1 MRSVPSAFSWR
12 NATGVRFRSL
22 PAGRQ
27 VAGAML
33 LSSRLLI
40 SAASSMMRSFIRSAR
55 ICGATTVSPAAKI
68 PGRNSASQRSSPPR
82 RPAIHRVTV
91 AFRPNARPTNPQ
103 DYAAMRASERSPM
116 SLRPSDSSPPA
127 THHQSDRGVG
137 KQRRRPGAAL
147 RIQNLRS
154 AIYFTP
160 FFERR
165 VPRVDP

>member
-40 SAASSMMRSFIRSAR
+40 SAASSIMRSFIRSAG

-68 PGRNSASQRSSPPR
+68 PGRNSASQRSSPPEETR
-82 RPAIHRVTV
+82 YPQGDGCVSTERPTHQPAGLRCDAGFGAVTHV
-91 AFRPNARPTNPQ
+91 TATFGLLAAGDTSSIGSRGRETKKAARGRPQDPESEICNLLHALLREARPT
-103 DYAAMRASERSPM
+103 R
-116 SLRPSDSSPPA
+116 
-127 THHQSDRGVG
+127 
-137 KQRRRPGAAL
+137 
-147 RIQNLRS
+147 
-154 AIYFTP
+154 
-160 FFERR
+160 
-165 VPRVDP
+165 